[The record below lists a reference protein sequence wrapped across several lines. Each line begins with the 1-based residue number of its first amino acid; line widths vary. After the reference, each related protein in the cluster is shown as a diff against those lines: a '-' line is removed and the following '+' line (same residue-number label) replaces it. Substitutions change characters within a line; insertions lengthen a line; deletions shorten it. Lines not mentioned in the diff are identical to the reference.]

1 MVKNKKIDNKKLYE
15 NMILSEKKAHKS
27 QDNLLD
33 AIKKWFSKV
42 ISKESADYTKIILG
56 YGGYIQVR
64 TIEKIDDEIL
74 QNFQEEF
81 DFMPVW
87 VKKEN
92 MTDFRNIETISVDI
106 YEYAFIPKN
115 VKELLG
121 DNQVEFG
128 EDGVN

>member
-15 NMILSEKKAHKS
+15 NMILSEKKAHES

-128 EDGVN
+128 EDGIN